1 MTLEV
6 AKDVVS
12 NGTSMLLYGAI
23 IALCGRIVYDWLKGN
38 RTQKDQEIILHIR
51 TTCSWLREE
60 HERVG
65 ALHKDHTRILGEIR
79 DAVLGLRLPKK

>member
-65 ALHKDHTRILGEIR
+65 RFHDNEARILGEIR